1 MFLAKAKADHLSQPE
16 KLNVPDLR
24 PDLVE
29 REFKAQGPNKLWVA
43 DICVCAHEER
53 LCVRRVCHR
62 RLLPTDRWVGVIRLD
77 AHRST
82 AAASSQPGN
91 RVC

>member
-62 RLLPTDRWVGVIRLD
+62 RLLPANRWVGVIRLD
-77 AHRST
+77 AYRST